1 MLPIRLLVFSYGAN
15 YFSMIYINIGY
26 VIYQYFAIFTDQ
38 APVTK
43 EKDAKESKKTWKVQ
57 MKKQWK
63 KNRKSKR
70 KSQRLLRKRPRKNKS
85 R

>member
-1 MLPIRLLVFSYGAN
+1 
-15 YFSMIYINIGY
+15 MIYINIGY

-63 KNRKSKR
+63 KMQPGSSNMQAPSYPEGGSIGKKTVTYVFP
-70 KSQRLLRKRPRKNKS
+70 LP
-85 R
+85 